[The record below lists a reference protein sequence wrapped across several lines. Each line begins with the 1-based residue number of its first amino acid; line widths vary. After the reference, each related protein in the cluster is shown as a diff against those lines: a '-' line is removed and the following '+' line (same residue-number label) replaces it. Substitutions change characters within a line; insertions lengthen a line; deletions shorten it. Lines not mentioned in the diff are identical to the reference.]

1 MPVSPRPSPIA
12 HRAGSYAH
20 QLLHSTAPAPE
31 IAARQIGNLQCNVDR
46 LKIVGTLAA
55 MQGTLKKLA
64 GQVSKYVPPFPTF
77 ESLVF

>member
-1 MPVSPRPSPIA
+1 MPVSPPPVSNRT
-12 HRAGSYAH
+12 RAGSYAH
-20 QLLHSTAPAPE
+20 QLHSTAPAPE

-64 GQVSKYVPPFPTF
+64 GQVSKYVPTFPTF
-77 ESLVF
+77 ESLFL